1 MTRINVKSL
10 GFCAILCAALV
21 SMPRLDAQSTTGSI
35 TGQVTD
41 QTDAVIPN
49 VAIKATEVN
58 KGISFTGKTNGA
70 GEYQVLNVTPGTYT
84 VTASIPGFATAEAHN
99 ATIAIDQ
106 KLLLNFKL

>member
-1 MTRINVKSL
+1 MTRISVKYCGL
-10 GFCAILCAALV
+10 CAILCAALV
-21 SMPRLDAQSTTGSI
+21 LMPRLDAQSTTGSI

-49 VAIKATEVN
+49 VAIKATEIN

-84 VTASIPGFATAEAHN
+84 VTASASGFASAEAHN
-99 ATIAIDQ
+99 AAIEIDQ
-106 KLLLNFKL
+106 